1 MLIESMV
8 NQRSLNMKRFKNI
21 LVVSGQAEATN
32 LILERAVA
40 LAQRNGA
47 RLTLLEAVAG
57 LPSGISTSVME
68 ASSQEFIERFTLER
82 HKHLIQQVS
91 CNIESTM
98 HLAVAVVVGTPFIE
112 IIRAVLHNKHDL
124 VMMASEEYGSL
135 RGKLFGSTALHLMR
149 KCPCP
154 VWIMKPIHYKRFAGI
169 LAAVD
174 PDPSD
179 KSKHGLN
186 IKIMDLATSLARQE
200 QSKLHVVHVWSHW
213 REPFLGYTTMP
224 DQEVAQMT
232 RELQAQRY
240 RELDALIRGYLV
252 KDLDSHIHFLEGDP
266 GFAIPDLAASLH
278 IELIVMGTVCRTGL
292 PGLFIGN
299 TAENVLGQVDCSVLT
314 VKPEGFLSPVTLQD
328 T

>member
-1 MLIESMV
+1 
-8 NQRSLNMKRFKNI
+8 MKRFKNI

-57 LPSGISTSVME
+57 LPSDISTSVFK
-68 ASSQEFIERFTLER
+68 ASAQELNERFVLER
-82 HKHLIQQVS
+82 HKHLLQQIPCS
-91 CNIESTM
+91 IESTI
-98 HLAVAVVVGTPFIE
+98 HLTVAVTVGTPFVE
-112 IIRAVLHNKHDL
+112 IIRAVLRNKHDL
-124 VMMASEEYGSL
+124 VMMTAEGYGSL
-135 RGKLFGSTALHLMR
+135 SGKLFGSTALHLMR

-154 VWIMKPIHYKRFAGI
+154 VWIMKTIHYKRFEGI

-179 KSKHGLN
+179 KLKHALN
-186 IKIMDLATSLARQE
+186 IKIMDLATSLAQQE
-200 QSKLHVVHVWSHW
+200 ESKLHIVHVWSHW
-213 REPFLGYTTMP
+213 REPFLGYTAMA
-224 DQEVAQMT
+224 DQEMAQMT

-240 RELDALIRGYLV
+240 RELDTLVRGYLL
-252 KDLDSHIHFLEGDP
+252 KDLDCHIHFLEGNP
-266 GFAIPDLAASLH
+266 GLAIPDLAASLH
-278 IELIVMGTVCRTGL
+278 IELIVMGTVCRTGI
-292 PGLFIGN
+292 PGVLIGN
-299 TAENVLGQVDCSVLT
+299 TAESVLGQVDCSVLT

>member
-1 MLIESMV
+1 
-8 NQRSLNMKRFKNI
+8 MKRFKNI

-57 LPSGISTSVME
+57 LQSGISTSDME
-68 ASSQEFIERFTLER
+68 TSSQELIERFTLER
-82 HKHLIQQVS
+82 QKHLSQQIS
-91 CNIESTM
+91 CNIESTI
-98 HLAVAVVVGTPFIE
+98 HLAVAVAVGKPFIE
-112 IIRAVLHNKHDL
+112 IIRAVLRNKHDL
-124 VMMASEEYGSL
+124 VMMASEEHGSL

-154 VWIMKPIHYKRFAGI
+154 VWIMKPVRHQTFAGI

-179 KSKHGLN
+179 ESKNTLN

-200 QSKLHVVHVWSHW
+200 QSKLHVVHVWSHLS
-213 REPFLGYTTMP
+213 EPFFGYTALP
-224 DQEVAQMT
+224 DREVVQMT
-232 RELQAQRY
+232 RELQAQR
-240 RELDALIRGYLV
+240 RKELDALVRGYLS
-252 KDLDSHIHFLEGDP
+252 KDLDSQVHFLVGDP
-266 GFAIPDLAASLH
+266 GFAIPDLAANLH
-278 IELIVMGTVCRTGL
+278 IELIVMGTVCRIGL

-299 TAENVLGQVDCSVLT
+299 TAENVLGQVDCSVLAA
-314 VKPEGFLSPVTLQD
+314 KPEGFLSPVTLQD